1 MKKPTVKQLE
11 EKLQALIEENENLA
25 LENMELNDLYHC
37 LFEISVDMAK
47 QIESE
52 KMNREF
58 NLMIQDVSNK
68 FEKLLNGAS
77 LEDFVK
83 A

>member
-1 MKKPTVKQLE
+1 MKKPRVKQLE

-25 LENMELNDLYHC
+25 LENMELNELYDC
-37 LFEISVDMAK
+37 LFEIGVDMAK

>member
-25 LENMELNDLYHC
+25 LENMELNELYNC
-37 LFEISVDMAK
+37 LFGISVDMAR

-58 NLMIQDVSNK
+58 NYMIQDVSNK
-68 FEKLLNGAS
+68 FEKLLNCAS

>member
-1 MKKPTVKQLE
+1 
-11 EKLQALIEENENLA
+11 
-25 LENMELNDLYHC
+25 
-37 LFEISVDMAK
+37 
-47 QIESE
+47 
-52 KMNREF
+52 
-58 NLMIQDVSNK
+58 MIQDVSNK

>member
-25 LENMELNDLYHC
+25 LENMELNELYNC
-37 LFEISVDMAK
+37 LFGINVAMAR